1 MLTATEYELLRFLI
15 GNPKECSATPRSS
28 RGSAN
33 YDFGG
38 QANVIDLYISY
49 LRKQIDD
56 GREPIIHINA
66 KAGHVATP
74 THGPP
79 TEVGRVTPGTARI
92 QESHQGNEGERSCL
106 RRTRRARRS

>member
-1 MLTATEYELLRFLI
+1 MLSNAQILERV
-15 GNPKECSATPRSS
+15 R
-28 RGSAN
+28 N

-56 GREPIIHINA
+56 GREPLVHINA
-66 KAGHVATP
+66 KAGHIATP
-74 THGPP
+74 TRGPP

-92 QESHQGNEGERSCL
+92 QESHQGNEGNEGECSCL
-106 RRTRRARRS
+106 RRTRRAKRT